1 MHGGSGQGGHRRRI
15 DAGLQYLRRDG
26 PDCVGGPLPID
37 SQGERRLAVR
47 WRRDGPRRGGR
58 ICGRRITRRA
68 TRRARA
74 SRRAWRRGRAWDAVV
89 HDNARARTWGSLVPR
104 ALCQVLGA
112 NTGLFYWIPTRKVLA
127 SHHAPADPPP
137 TRGTRLRLPAPSL
150 GGGSCRLCLYTI
162 AFGCAARFFRD
173 GDVGDATTL
182 PPSMTSPCRDR
193 ELCCALAL
201 LEVQRGWTGRHV
213 RGAHIPRHQRQ
224 PRTFSR
230 ARAQR
235 RGREWAGRAQHPWAT
250 MARGLAVQW
259 QWFGAKVR
267 GQGSAVASGTRAVAG
282 HYHRRRDASRS
293 GSTRDQERCTP
304 RSLCRAG
311 WQS

>member
-1 MHGGSGQGGHRRRI
+1 MSTTNGFLVQRSSPPTTHQPIRHPPAGHVY
-15 DAGLQYLRRDG
+15 DYLG
-26 PDCVGGPLPID
+26 AAAFAFTPLP
-37 SQGERRLAVR
+37 
-47 WRRDGPRRGGR
+47 P
-58 ICGRRITRRA
+58 
-68 TRRARA
+68 
-74 SRRAWRRGRAWDAVV
+74 
-89 HDNARARTWGSLVPR
+89 
-104 ALCQVLGA
+104 
-112 NTGLFYWIPTRKVLA
+112 F
-127 SHHAPADPPP
+127 
-137 TRGTRLRLPAPSL
+137 
-150 GGGSCRLCLYTI
+150 CLYTI

-201 LEVQRGWTGRHV
+201 LEVQRGWTGRHI

-235 RGREWAGRAQHPWAT
+235 RGRGWAGRAQHPWAT

-304 RSLCRAG
+304 RSLCRAR